1 MDERRQEFR
10 VGLMVVAAMVAIVI
24 MVFQFGAI
32 GRSWKSGTRIGIIL
46 PTAAGIVPD
55 TALKMSGLRIGH
67 VEKVTLLPEGRG
79 VLVQTL
85 VNAGYTF
92 PDDSVAQVQR
102 SLLGDGSIEISPGHS
117 ATPIQNGSRIVGNSV
132 GDPGESISRLED
144 RLSATLHSFETTGRE
159 WGRLA
164 HNLNRILESSGP
176 GGVST
181 LEQSAVA
188 LEQFTRTMKTAE
200 DTLAAAGGLL
210 NDPRYQQQLQRTLV
224 ALPELLNETQSTLRA
239 VNGVV
244 QQVDTTVANLNT
256 ATRPLA
262 AQSESLVTQLNQ
274 SMANIQTM
282 TRELAVITQLMNQ
295 NDGTLKKL
303 ITDPAMYR
311 NLNSTAS
318 SLAALLQNLQPVVAD
333 LQVFSDKVARHP
345 ELLGIRG
352 AMRGSSG
359 IKDSQVQPA
368 AFEQPGGTRRE

>member
-10 VGLMVVAAMVAIVI
+10 VGLMVVAAIIAIVVMI
-24 MVFQFGAI
+24 FQFGAI
-32 GRSWKSGTRIGIIL
+32 GRSWKNGTRIGIIL
-46 PTAAGIVPD
+46 PTAAGVVPD
-55 TALKMSGLRIGH
+55 TPVRLSGLRVGQ
-67 VEKVTLLPEGRG
+67 VEKVSLLPQGRG
-79 VLVQTL
+79 VLVQAL
-85 VNAGYTF
+85 IEPQFTF
-92 PDDSVAQVQR
+92 PDDSLAQVQR
-102 SLLGDGSIEISPGHS
+102 SLLGDGSIEILSGQSGQSIKPGDRI
-117 ATPIQNGSRIVGNSV
+117 AGSSV
-132 GDPGESISRLED
+132 GDPGEAISRVEQ
-144 RLSATLHSFETTGRE
+144 RLSSTLQSFERTGQE

-164 HNLNRILESSGP
+164 NNLNRLLESPGP

-210 NDPRYQQQLQRTLV
+210 SDPRYQQQLQRTLV

-239 VNGVV
+239 VNSVV

-256 ATRPLA
+256 ATKPLA
-262 AQSESLVTQLNQ
+262 DHSEALVTRLNQ

-303 ITDPAMYR
+303 ITDPTMYR

-318 SLAALLQNLQPVVAD
+318 SLAVLLQNLQPVVAD
-333 LQVFSDKVARHP
+333 LQIFSDKVARHP
-345 ELLGIRG
+345 ELLGVRG

-359 IKDSQVQPA
+359 IKDSDVQPA
-368 AFEQPGGTRRE
+368 AFEQSAGSRRQ